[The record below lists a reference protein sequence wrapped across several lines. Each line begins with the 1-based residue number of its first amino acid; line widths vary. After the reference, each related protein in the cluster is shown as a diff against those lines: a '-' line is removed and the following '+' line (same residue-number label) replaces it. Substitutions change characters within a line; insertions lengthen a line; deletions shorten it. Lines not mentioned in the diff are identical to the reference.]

1 MDDLVILIVD
11 DNPGDRYI
19 LREQLSECG
28 FEDVVEC
35 AYGHEAL
42 QILGVEPAK
51 NPEQVKPIDLVILD
65 VMLPDADGFEVC
77 KQIKA
82 KVSPYFPVILLTG
95 LDEVNDHIKG
105 IEAGAD
111 DFFSKA
117 AVESRQLDAKIRLLA
132 RHQSRIE
139 TLLGKPLSELSLGKS
154 NRRPIA
160 GESIDQYRIRRL
172 LGWGGGSIIY
182 LVHDTEGS
190 EFVIKMQARHMA
202 EDWHGLQ
209 RFTREMAIMQRLEH
223 PNLIRVYDQGVYSDC
238 PYYVMEYFPGEDLFE
253 LVADGR
259 KADYDIVQTVAMSV
273 GDALCYIHDK
283 KIIHRD
289 IKPRN
294 IFLGESGVVKLG
306 DFGIAKFG
314 ESQLTQTNI
323 ALGTPTYMSPEQFT
337 ERNLTPACDIYS
349 YGAALFHL
357 ITGRLPFDGFD
368 TFELFDKHLTQQ
380 PPKIRDFRPEVP
392 REWDE
397 LITSRCMAK
406 KPEDRPASMTE
417 VMVAVRQLPPFRA

>member
-11 DNPGDRYI
+11 DNRGDRYI
-19 LREQLSECG
+19 LREQLTECG
-28 FEDVVEC
+28 FTNVLEC
-35 AYGHEAL
+35 AYGKEAL
-42 QILGVEPAK
+42 RMLGVKPTDDPSVA
-51 NPEQVKPIDLVILD
+51 KPIDLVILD
-65 VMLPDADGFEVC
+65 VMLPDIDGFEVC
-77 KQIKA
+77 RQIKEH
-82 KVSPYFPVILLTG
+82 VSPYFPVIMLTG
-95 LDEVNDHIKG
+95 LDEVNDHIRG

-117 AVESRQLDAKIRLLA
+117 AVVSRQLDAKIRLLA
-132 RHQSRIE
+132 HHQSRLE
-139 TLLGKPLSELSLGKS
+139 SVLGKPLSDLRLGQS
-154 NRRPIA
+154 HRRPIA
-160 GESIDQYRIRRL
+160 GESIGPYRIRRL

-182 LVHDTEGS
+182 LVRDEKD
-190 EFVIKMQARHMA
+190 EEYVIKMQARHMA

-209 RFTREMAIMQRLEH
+209 RFTREMSIMQRLQH
-223 PNLIRVYDQGVYSDC
+223 PNLIQVFDQGVHNDC
-238 PYYVMEYFPGEDLFE
+238 PYYVMEYFPSEDLFE

-259 KADYDIVQTVAMSV
+259 KVDYEIVRQVALSV
-273 GDALCYIHDK
+273 GDALCYIHEN

-294 IFLGESGVVKLG
+294 IFLGENGVVKLG

-349 YGAALFHL
+349 YAAALFHL

-392 REWDE
+392 REWDD
-397 LITSRCMAK
+397 LLTTRCMAK
-406 KPEDRPASMTE
+406 KPEDRPASMQD
-417 VMVAVRQLPPFRA
+417 VMYEIRRLPPFRF

>member
-19 LREQLSECG
+19 LKEQLSECG
-28 FEDVVEC
+28 FNDVVEC
-35 AYGHEAL
+35 AYGKEAL
-42 QILGVEPAK
+42 QMLGVKPTDS
-51 NPEQVKPIDLVILD
+51 PITLKPIDLVILD
-65 VMLPDADGFEVC
+65 VMLPDIDGFAVC
-77 KQIKA
+77 RQIKEH
-82 KVSPYFPVILLTG
+82 VSPYFPVILLTG
-95 LDEVNDHIKG
+95 LDEVNDHIRG

-117 AVESRQLDAKIRLLA
+117 AVESRQLDAKIRLLT

-139 TLLGKPLSELSLGKS
+139 SLLGKPLTELTLGQS
-154 NRRPIA
+154 HRRPIA
-160 GESIDQYRIRRL
+160 GESIGSYRIRRL

-182 LVHDTEGS
+182 LVRDEDEN

-209 RFTREMAIMQRLEH
+209 RFTREMAIMQRLKH
-223 PNLIRVYDQGVYSDC
+223 PNLIRVFDQGVHNDC
-238 PYYVMEYFPGEDLFE
+238 PYYVMEYFPSEDLFE

-259 KADYDIVQTVAMSV
+259 KVDYEVVKRVALSV
-273 GDALCYIHDK
+273 GDALCYIHEN

-294 IFLGESGVVKLG
+294 IFLGQSGVVKLG

-337 ERNLTPACDIYS
+337 ERNLTAACDIYS
-349 YGAALFHL
+349 YAAALFHL

-380 PPKIRDFRPEVP
+380 PPKIREFRPEVP
-392 REWDE
+392 REWDD
-397 LITSRCMAK
+397 LLTTRCMAK
-406 KPEDRPASMTE
+406 KPEDRPANMQDLMAE
-417 VMVAVRQLPPFRA
+417 VRRLPEFRA